1 MVLLG
6 EKFEKFA
13 VGTKGIPCGDVSFT
27 NGQDVWIMNPS
38 SHRNDRLAELES
50 KLGFPQT
57 QN

>member
-1 MVLLG
+1 MILG
-6 EKFEKFA
+6 EKIEKHALESQGF
-13 VGTKGIPCGDVSFT
+13 PCGEVSYT

-38 SHRNDRLAELES
+38 SHKNDRLAELES